1 MTGRVTPALYSWPTR
16 SVVARGCDID
26 YRTVPLPKGTG
37 GSRQTKVG
45 NVGAGSGPATRFRAA
60 S

>member
-1 MTGRVTPALYSWPTR
+1 MTGRVTPALYSWPAR

-26 YRTVPLPKGTG
+26 YRTPPLSKGG
-37 GSRQTKVG
+37 GRSDQTKVG
-45 NVGAGSGPATRFRAA
+45 NVGGGSGPATRFRAA